1 MFQKFAHP
9 RRERFHIRGRD
20 IQGGIAA
27 YLRQR
32 CTVRSNNGRAAGHGF
47 KDRKAEPFI
56 FREIQ
61 ESTAAAQEGRDSLVG
76 EKARQVDLPG
86 FCAFPHD
93 SAAVPAL
100 LPYKQ
105 EVRIRMF
112 FHQAAKCTDNA
123 GKSFSWLH
131 GSQADKKRRMGGDAK
146 STQDGFRLPS
156 VCRMKMIAAA
166 KEGYAYLV
174 PIRTGEEGEE
184 VLPCKLGIGP
194 DDVRFPQMLAHEIK
208 ARLVKRV
215 FVPQP
220 QGDDVMQ
227 HNA

>member
-9 RRERFHIRGRD
+9 RRERFHIRG
-20 IQGGIAA
+20 GT
-27 YLRQR
+27 Y
-32 CTVRSNNGRAAGHGF
+32 RAASPPISGSDVRFAAITGAPQ
-47 KDRKAEPFI
+47 DMASRTGKAEPFI

-131 GSQADKKRRMGGDAK
+131 GSQADKNGVWAGMPRAR
-146 STQDGFRLPS
+146 STDS
-156 VCRMKMIAAA
+156 VCPPSAA
-166 KEGYAYLV
+166 
-174 PIRTGEEGEE
+174 
-184 VLPCKLGIGP
+184 
-194 DDVRFPQMLAHEIK
+194 
-208 ARLVKRV
+208 
-215 FVPQP
+215 
-220 QGDDVMQ
+220 
-227 HNA
+227 